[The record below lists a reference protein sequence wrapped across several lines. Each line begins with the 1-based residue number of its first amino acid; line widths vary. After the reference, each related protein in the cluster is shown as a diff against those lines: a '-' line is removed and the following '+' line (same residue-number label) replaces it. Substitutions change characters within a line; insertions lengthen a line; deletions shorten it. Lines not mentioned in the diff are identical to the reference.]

1 MSDLTDLSVPREWHF
16 HVRGA
21 GSSLAAPHMA
31 HHVIQVYFDQGEDH
45 LASAVRDRVLALVER
60 GQLVARCLPLNHG
73 PRGPHPV
80 GSFETWVPIE
90 HFATAF
96 AFFVQFRGNL
106 DVLVHALTRR
116 EVLSWWRRV
125 GA

>member
-1 MSDLTDLSVPREWHF
+1 MRLNTR
-16 HVRGA
+16 R
-21 GSSLAAPHMA
+21 
-31 HHVIQVYFDQGEDH
+31 QVYFDHGEAE
-45 LASAVRDRVLALVER
+45 LASAVRDKVLALVER

-80 GSFETWVPIE
+80 GSFETWVPVE

-96 AFFVQFRGNL
+96 AIFVRVRGHL

-116 EVLSWWRRV
+116 EVFAVARKCEP
-125 GA
+125 AN